1 MSSEK
6 NSKENARFVSEKRRK
21 TTADF
26 LPIFFLGP
34 SDFRDFLS
42 VGHLPSTKTITIS
55 NNGYLSVRRGGL
67 GVGSGGVAV
76 CSMPFNR
83 RVASSN
89 LPQGSSHCVASS
101 DLGQVAH
108 P

>member
-26 LPIFFLGP
+26 LAIFFLGP

-42 VGHLPSTKTITIS
+42 VGHLPSTKIFAIS
-55 NNGYLSVRRGGL
+55 NNDYLSVRRGGL
-67 GVGSGGVAV
+67 GVGRGGVAV
-76 CSMPFNR
+76 CSVPCNR
-83 RVASSN
+83 GFESTS
-89 LPQGSSHCVASS
+89 GHCV
-101 DLGQVAH
+101 VALDKLLTH
-108 P
+108 YCL